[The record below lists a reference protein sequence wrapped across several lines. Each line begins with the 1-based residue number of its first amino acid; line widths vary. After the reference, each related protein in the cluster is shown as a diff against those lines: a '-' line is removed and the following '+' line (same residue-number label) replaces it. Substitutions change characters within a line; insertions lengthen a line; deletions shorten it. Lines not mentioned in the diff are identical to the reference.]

1 MIVAYLLS
9 MGANPELL
17 TDEGDN
23 ALDLAGSE
31 QVCMKTYKGV
41 MSGLL
46 SLLCVFCSL
55 GDDSADQSC
64 CIEMAVLNCCL
75 KLLNLT

>member
-1 MIVAYLLS
+1 VIVAYLLS

-31 QVCMKTYKGV
+31 QVCMKTCKGV
-41 MSGLL
+41 MSGL
-46 SLLCVFCSL
+46 SYNIHCYVCS
-55 GDDSADQSC
+55 
-64 CIEMAVLNCCL
+64 VL
-75 KLLNLT
+75 